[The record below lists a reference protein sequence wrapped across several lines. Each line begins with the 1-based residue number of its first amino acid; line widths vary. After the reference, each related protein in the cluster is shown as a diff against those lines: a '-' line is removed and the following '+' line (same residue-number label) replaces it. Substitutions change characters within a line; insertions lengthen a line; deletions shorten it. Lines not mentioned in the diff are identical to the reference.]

1 MTTACAPYAAGRG
14 CGPAPCVRVVW
25 TLEPVPRLTLPVPS
39 DAELMTAIARAEVAA
54 FELLYERYA
63 PIVFATCLR
72 IVRDRAEAEDLLE
85 EVFWEIW
92 VRRDRYDASRSS
104 PLSYLLTL
112 ARSRA
117 LDRLRFRRRRAGVWL
132 EVRETD
138 RDALAASRGG
148 GASPFEDAAAEQQR
162 IAIHRALDELP
173 APHRRAVEMNFF
185 EGLSHREIS
194 EQLGDPLGTVKTRIR
209 QGLLTLRKVL
219 RSIDE
224 PGMGDA

>member
-1 MTTACAPYAAGRG
+1 MTTACWPYATGLD
-14 CGPAPCVRVVW
+14 CAPVPWGRVVW
-25 TLEPVPRLTLPVPS
+25 TLEPVPHVTPPVPS
-39 DAELMTAIARAEVAA
+39 DAELMTAIARAEAGA
-54 FELLYERYA
+54 FERLYERYA

-117 LDRLRFRRRRAGVWL
+117 LDRLRFRRRRAGVWI
-132 EVRETD
+132 EVRDAD
-138 RDALAASRGG
+138 RDALATASG
-148 GASPFEDAAAEQQR
+148 GATPFEDAAAEQQR
-162 IAIHRALDELP
+162 IAIQRALDELP

-194 EQLGDPLGTVKTRIR
+194 ERLGDPLGTVKTRIR

-224 PGMGDA
+224 PGVGDP

>member
-1 MTTACAPYAAGRG
+1 MTTACAPSATGRG
-14 CGPAPCVRVVW
+14 RTPAPWVRVVPN
-25 TLEPVPRLTLPVPS
+25 LEPVQHLTLPVPD
-39 DAELMTAIARAEVAA
+39 DAELMAAIARAEVGA
-54 FELLYERYA
+54 FERLYERYG
-63 PIVFATCLR
+63 PIVFAACLR
-72 IVRDRAEAEDLLE
+72 ILRDRAEAEDLLE

-92 VRRDRYDASRSS
+92 ARRDRYDASRSA
-104 PLSYLLTL
+104 PFSYLMTL

-132 EVRETD
+132 EVRDAD
-138 RDALAASRGG
+138 RDALATSSSGDAN
-148 GASPFEDAAAEQQR
+148 PFEDTAAGQRR
-162 IAIHRALDELP
+162 IAIDRALGELP

-224 PGMGDA
+224 AGVGES